1 MLKIE
6 YVWRELLD
14 RVIEKRNPD
23 FTITELAKKYSLS
36 TSVVNHALIPL
47 RNLNI
52 VKINKTSSKV
62 IDWERLL
69 FFWATKRSLKK
80 DIIYSTF
87 SFLPVYD
94 REGLMPSDVI
104 STGYTGFRYLL
115 KKTPADYD
123 HTYFYSNKIEKIIKR
138 FPKSKRPPNIFI
150 LKPDPY
156 LLKSKK
162 LGLTQLFVDLWN
174 LPEWY
179 SKDFQETTL
188 LEIRKNIESGFPS
201 SRE

>member
-6 YVWRELLD
+6 YIWRELLD

-23 FTITELAKKYSLS
+23 FTITELAKKYTLS

-47 RNLNI
+47 RDLNI

-62 IDWERLL
+62 VDWERLL
-69 FFWATKRSLKK
+69 FFWATRRNLKK

-87 SFLPVYD
+87 SSLPVYD
-94 REGLMPSDVI
+94 REGLMPPDVI
-104 STGYTGFRYLL
+104 PTALTSFRYLL
-115 KKTPADYD
+115 NKTPADYD
-123 HTYFYSNKIEKIIKR
+123 HVYFYSNKIEKIIKR

-150 LKPDPY
+150 LKLDPY
-156 LLKSKK
+156 LSKSKK
-162 LGLTQLFVDLWN
+162 LGLSQLFVDLWN

-179 SKDFQETTL
+179 AKDFQEAVL
-188 LEIRKNIESGFPS
+188 LEIRKRLGS
-201 SRE
+201 

>member
-6 YVWRELLD
+6 YIWRELLD
-14 RVIEKRNPD
+14 RVIENRNPD

-62 IDWERLL
+62 VDWERLL
-69 FFWATKRSLKK
+69 FFWATRRNLKK

-87 SFLPVYD
+87 SSLSVFD
-94 REGLMPSDVI
+94 REGLMPPEVI
-104 STGYTGFRYLL
+104 PTAFTAFRYLL
-115 KKTPADYD
+115 NKTPADYD
-123 HTYFYSNKIEKIIKR
+123 HIYFYSNKIEKISKR
-138 FPKSKRPPNIFI
+138 FSKSKRPPNIFI

-162 LGLTQLFVDLWN
+162 LCLAQLFVDLWN

-179 SKDFQETTL
+179 SKDFTDAVL
-188 LEIRKNIESGFPS
+188 LEIRKRLNS
-201 SRE
+201 

>member
-14 RVIEKRNPD
+14 RVIEKRNSD

-69 FFWATKRSLKK
+69 FFWATRRNFKK

-87 SFLPVYD
+87 SPLPVYD
-94 REGLMPSDVI
+94 REGLMPSEVVP
-104 STGYTGFRYLL
+104 TGYTAFRYLF

-123 HTYFYSNKIEKIIKR
+123 HIYFYSNKVEKIIKR
-138 FPKSKRPPNIFI
+138 FPVSKRPPNIFI
-150 LKPDPY
+150 LNPDPY

-162 LGLTQLFVDLWN
+162 LELAQLFVDLWN

-179 SKDFQETTL
+179 AKDFQEAVL
-188 LEIRKNIESGFPS
+188 LEIRKRLNS
-201 SRE
+201 

>member
-6 YVWRELLD
+6 NVWRELLD
-14 RVIEKRNPD
+14 RVIERRNPD

-69 FFWATKRSLKK
+69 FFWATRRNLKK

-87 SFLPVYD
+87 CPLPVYD
-94 REGLMPSDVI
+94 REGLMPPSVI
-104 STGYTGFRYLL
+104 PTAFTAFRYLL
-115 KKTPADYD
+115 KKTPSDYD
-123 HTYFYSNKIEKIIKR
+123 HIYFYSDNVGRVKKR
-138 FPKSKRPPNIFI
+138 FPEKKSYPNIFI

-156 LLKSKK
+156 LSKSKK
-162 LGLTQLFVDLWN
+162 LGRAQLFVDLWN

-179 SKDFQETTL
+179 AKDFQEATL
-188 LEIRKNIESGFPS
+188 LEIKKRLKQ
-201 SRE
+201 

>member
-62 IDWERLL
+62 VDWERLL
-69 FFWATKRSLKK
+69 FFWATRRNFKK
-80 DIIYSTF
+80 DILYSTF
-87 SFLPVYD
+87 SPLPVYD
-94 REGLMPSDVI
+94 REGLMPPDVI
-104 STGYTGFRYLL
+104 PTAFTAFRYLL
-115 KKTPADYD
+115 NKAPADYD
-123 HTYFYSNKIEKIIKR
+123 HVYFYSNKTEKIIKR
-138 FPKSKRPPNIFI
+138 FPKNKRSPNIFV
-150 LKPDPY
+150 LKPDFY

-162 LGLTQLFVDLWN
+162 LGLAQLFVDLWN
-174 LPEWY
+174 LGEWY
-179 SKDFQETTL
+179 AKDFTDSVL
-188 LEIRKNIESGFPS
+188 LEIRKQLNS
-201 SRE
+201 